1 MINSDN
7 FFVDFVKF
15 YLHYGILFFSKSS
28 KVHPYWEIKNY
39 FLKKKLLK
47 TFTSTSFLSDL
58 FYNEKDQ

>member
-15 YLHYGILFFSKSS
+15 YLHYGILFFFK
-28 KVHPYWEIKNY
+28 I
-39 FLKKKLLK
+39 LKGASLLGNKKLFPEKKLLK
-47 TFTSTSFLSDL
+47 TFTSTSFSSDL